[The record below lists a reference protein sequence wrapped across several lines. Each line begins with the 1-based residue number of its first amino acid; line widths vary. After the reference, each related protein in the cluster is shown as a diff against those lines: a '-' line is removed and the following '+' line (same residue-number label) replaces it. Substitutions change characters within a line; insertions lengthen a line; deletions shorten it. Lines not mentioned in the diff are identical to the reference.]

1 MTRKELKQY
10 RSLKIEIENLEKEID
25 KLRDRL
31 LDVPEVM
38 GKVQKSGDNFPYIE
52 GHVSVKMNE
61 PREEAEIRKRIGIK
75 RTRKFE
81 AECQAVKIEQFIAK
95 IPDSTDRLI
104 FDMAFLQGKRQQ
116 DIAEQIGY
124 SRSRI
129 AQIISKNLKD

>member
-10 RSLKIEIENLEKEID
+10 RSLKIEIEDLEKEIK

-38 GKVQKSGDNFPYIE
+38 GKVSKSGDEFPYIE
-52 GHVSVKMNE
+52 EHVPVRMNE
-61 PREEAEIRKRIGIK
+61 PKEETEIRKRIRIK
-75 RTRKFE
+75 RARKE
-81 AECQAVKIEQFIAK
+81 AAERQAVKIEAFIAG

-104 FDMAFLQGKRQQ
+104 FDMTYLQGKRQQ
-116 DIAEQIGY
+116 DIADQIGY